1 MQIKIQRDELLTGLA
16 IVDKAL
22 SSKSV
27 IESLK
32 GIKIEAK
39 NNQLTLTGSKS
50 DLVITYTVKGNYE
63 IIEPGT
69 IILHGHYLHSII
81 KNTFEEYITFSEV
94 DNKIL
99 IKTNRSK
106 IQLTGFDITT
116 YPEVK
121 FNLKKEQAIT
131 LPTEIL
137 TQSLKHTRFAVGLDN
152 SRPLLTAINFDFNS
166 ESLRVGS
173 TDARRCAIACF
184 NGLTATDKTFNI
196 NKGLLA
202 DICGILE
209 ISKCQSVSFS
219 TTSNNIELE
228 SDSLK
233 LKANLIDGQ
242 YPDLNR
248 IIPEE
253 KNISYSYE
261 VNSHELLLVLEKIV
275 LLSDRESGNVTTE
288 IIDDNVLLKSGFKDL
303 GAMEEFCNLENIS
316 GTPFPISFNPKLLK
330 EAIHALGAE
339 RLRIAI
345 ESEVSP
351 FKITDVNNTE
361 NIQVISPIRMG

>member
-1 MQIKIQRDELLTGLA
+1 MQIKIQRDELLKGLS

-22 SSKSV
+22 SSKTV
-27 IESLK
+27 IESLR

-50 DLVITYTVKGNYE
+50 DLVITYTVTANYE
-63 IIEPGT
+63 IITPGT

-81 KNTFEEYITFSEV
+81 KNTFEDYINFTEI

-99 IKTNRSK
+99 IETTRSK
-106 IQLTGFDITT
+106 IQLTGFDVTT

-121 FNLKKEQAIT
+121 YNLNNEESIT
-131 LPTEIL
+131 LPTHIL
-137 TQSLKHTRFAVGLDN
+137 TQALKHTRYAVGQDN
-152 SRPLLTAINFDFNS
+152 SRPILTAINFEFS
-166 ESLRVGS
+166 AEALRVGS

-184 NGLTATDKTFNI
+184 DGINAIEKKFNI
-196 NKGLLA
+196 NKSLLA
-202 DICGILE
+202 DICGILD
-209 ISKCQSVSFS
+209 ISKCQTVTFS

-228 SDSLK
+228 SDSIK

-253 KNISYSYE
+253 KNVSYSYE

-303 GAMEEFCNLENIS
+303 GAMEEYCNLENIS

-330 EAIHALGAE
+330 EAIQALGADK
-339 RLRIAI
+339 LRIAI

-351 FKITDVNNTE
+351 FKITDVNNSE